1 MREGQMSDEHKNAIA
16 QGRTEG
22 KTVRAYLEALKAGRP
37 KRGRKVTA
45 ESVNARIATIDS
57 ELDGADPV
65 RQLHL
70 TQERLNLV
78 SKLEAF
84 GEVIDVGAVEAEFVK
99 VAASYSARTGVSYAA
114 WRQVGVDAAVLKKAG
129 ITR

>member
-1 MREGQMSDEHKNAIA
+1 MSDEHKNAIT

-45 ESVNARIATIDS
+45 ESVTARIATIDS
-57 ELDGADPV
+57 EIESADPV

-70 TQERLNLV
+70 TQERLNLAA
-78 SKLEAF
+78 KLESV
-84 GEVIDVGAVEAEFVK
+84 GEAIDLGAVESEFVK
-99 VAASYSARTGVSYAA
+99 VAASYSSRTGVSYAA